1 MIIIEPAKLQDL
13 QDISGLYEALNTD
26 MSLIQPEMFRPSGE
40 DGSLIRSVIAGGDGD
55 ILVAR
60 EGGRA
65 IGLALVQD
73 KNTPP
78 YPAFIPRRY
87 TYLMDLV
94 VAPEHRGRGIGQ
106 ALLGAV
112 KDWAESRD
120 AEFIEL
126 GVLAQNED
134 AIRLYESLGFKDSRK
149 IMQLDL

>member
-1 MIIIEPAKLQDL
+1 MMIEPAKLQDL
-13 QDISGLYEALNTD
+13 QDISRLYEVLNAD
-26 MSLIQPEMFRPSGE
+26 MSRLQPEMFRPAVEDSGFV
-40 DGSLIRSVIAGGDGD
+40 RSVIEGGNGD

-60 EGGRA
+60 ESGRA
-65 IGLALVQD
+65 VGLALVQD
-73 KNTPP
+73 KDTPP

-94 VAPEHRGRGIGQ
+94 VAPEHRGRGIGR

-112 KDWAESRD
+112 KDWAESRG

-126 GVLAQNED
+126 GVLAQNEG
-134 AIRLYESLGFKDSRK
+134 AVRLYESLGFRDSRK